1 MSVAVHK
8 AVSSSSESNMNT
20 NAPRNEKPQVM
31 NLPDKML
38 LVCHFKLSV
47 IMEWIVTF
55 IMRAC

>member
-1 MSVAVHK
+1 MI
-8 AVSSSSESNMNT
+8 T
-20 NAPRNEKPQVM
+20 NAPRNEIPQVM

-47 IMEWIVTF
+47 IMERIVKF